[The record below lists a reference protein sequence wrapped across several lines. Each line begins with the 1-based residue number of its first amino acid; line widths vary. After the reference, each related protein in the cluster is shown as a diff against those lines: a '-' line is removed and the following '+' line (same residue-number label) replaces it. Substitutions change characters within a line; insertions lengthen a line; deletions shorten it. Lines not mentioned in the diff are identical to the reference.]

1 MGIGSIAMPM
11 SDNSRPVHI
20 IGAGPAGLAT
30 AAALRKRG
38 IRSVVLERSDAVGAS
53 WRGHYDRLRLHTTR
67 RRSSLPGLTIPRSY
81 GRWVRRDDLVRYLE
95 EYTRRHR
102 LEVATGV
109 EVARIDRADD
119 GSWVLRANGGR
130 ELTSP
135 VVVVAGG
142 NNHTPRV
149 PDWPGRDAYEGELLH
164 ARDYRRAEPYAG
176 KDVLVV
182 GTGNTGT
189 EIALDLAEGG
199 AARVRLAVRTPPHI
213 LRRSTLGRS
222 AQANAVAVRGLPV
235 RLVDGMA
242 RGLTKVTIPD
252 LSAHGLPRPETGLY
266 TRVRQGAI
274 PVLDTGFVKA
284 VRKGRIEPVAAVESF
299 DGPRVVLGDGT
310 AITPDVVIAA
320 TGYRRGLEDVVGHLG
335 VLDERGAPLVHG
347 PRELRTAAGLYFIG
361 YTTPISGTLRELA
374 IDARRIARAV
384 ARTTTG

>member
-20 IGAGPAGLAT
+20 IGAGPGGLAT
-30 AAALRKRG
+30 AAALRRRG

-135 VVVVAGG
+135 VVVVATG

-164 ARDYRRAEPYAG
+164 ARDYRHAEPYAG

-222 AQANAVAVRGLPV
+222 AQANAVAVRRLPV

-299 DGPRVVLGDGT
+299 DGSRVVLGDGT

-347 PRELRTAAGLYFIG
+347 PRELRTAAGLHFIG
-361 YTTPISGTLRELA
+361 YTNPISGTLRELA

>member
-1 MGIGSIAMPM
+1 M

-20 IGAGPAGLAT
+20 IGAGPGGLAT
-30 AAALRKRG
+30 AAALRRRG

-135 VVVVAGG
+135 VVVVATG

-164 ARDYRRAEPYAG
+164 ARDYRHAEPYAG

-222 AQANAVAVRGLPV
+222 AQANAVAVRRLPV

-299 DGPRVVLGDGT
+299 DGSRVVLGDGT

-347 PRELRTAAGLYFIG
+347 PRELRTAAGLHFIG
-361 YTTPISGTLRELA
+361 YTNPISGTLRELA